1 MEIDGSIRM
10 FELKETIRTDTA
22 GNFSGVT
29 GVLRDCTR
37 RMVHEADYRTMVEEA
52 PLGMVIFQGMPVH
65 IVFASCV
72 FAAMTGYTPEE
83 LYSFSPEEIASL
95 IHPDDRDL
103 ILERYHDRMLGET
116 RSFNYEIRL
125 RHKNGSWKWLV
136 MVPGSIGYYSNYGVL
151 AMFVD
156 ITDRKTVD
164 LQEQALD
171 QISKSVL
178 DDIPVGVFRTTPG
191 PVNRFVFVNRPMA
204 SLLGYT
210 ASEEL
215 LKRSVY
221 DVYENAAERNRILTL
236 LQEQGT
242 VRIEGVVMRRKDGS
256 SFKAVI
262 SARAIRGSDSGII
275 WIQGILERMDETP
288 PGVSHQVQQN
298 SRASCW

>member
-1 MEIDGSIRM
+1 
-10 FELKETIRTDTA
+10 
-22 GNFSGVT
+22 
-29 GVLRDCTR
+29 
-37 RMVHEADYRTMVEEA
+37 
-52 PLGMVIFQGMPVH
+52 
-65 IVFASCV
+65 
-72 FAAMTGYTPEE
+72 
-83 LYSFSPEEIASL
+83 
-95 IHPDDRDL
+95 
-103 ILERYHDRMLGET
+103 
-116 RSFNYEIRL
+116 
-125 RHKNGSWKWLV
+125 
-136 MVPGSIGYYSNYGVL
+136 
-151 AMFVD
+151 
-156 ITDRKTVD
+156 
-164 LQEQALD
+164 
-171 QISKSVL
+171 
-178 DDIPVGVFRTTPG
+178 
-191 PVNRFVFVNRPMA
+191 MA